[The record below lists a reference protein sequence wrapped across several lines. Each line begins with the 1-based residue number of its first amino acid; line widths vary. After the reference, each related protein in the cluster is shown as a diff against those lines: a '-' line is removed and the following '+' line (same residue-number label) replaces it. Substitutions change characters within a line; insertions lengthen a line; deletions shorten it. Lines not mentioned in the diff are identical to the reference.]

1 MQNAMN
7 AMPQW
12 MRSQSL
18 TYRSLATQMGQ
29 SYSNVWKKVNGHMA
43 WRPSDLRFLHD
54 TYGLSSDFV
63 LGLSDGVERA
73 DTQLGVA

>member
-1 MQNAMN
+1 MENAVS
-7 AMPQW
+7 QW

-29 SYSNVWKKVNGHMA
+29 SPSNVWKKVNGCMA
-43 WRPSDLRFLHD
+43 WQPSDLRFLHD
-54 TYGLSSDFV
+54 TFGLSSDFV
-63 LGLSDGVERA
+63 LGLGDGAECV